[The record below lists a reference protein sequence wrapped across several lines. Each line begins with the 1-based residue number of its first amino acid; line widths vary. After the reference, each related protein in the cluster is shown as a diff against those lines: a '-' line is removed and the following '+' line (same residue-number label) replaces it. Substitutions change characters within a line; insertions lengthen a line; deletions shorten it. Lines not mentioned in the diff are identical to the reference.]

1 MRLCV
6 SVATADGNIRALP
19 LLSEIP
25 PSFFPSLFCPAV
37 SGLSTLSVLL
47 TVSQPLCTALSLLVS
62 PPVIIGV

>member
-37 SGLSTLSVLL
+37 SGSVYSLCL
-47 TVSQPLCTALSLLVS
+47 TNCVSASMPALSLLVS